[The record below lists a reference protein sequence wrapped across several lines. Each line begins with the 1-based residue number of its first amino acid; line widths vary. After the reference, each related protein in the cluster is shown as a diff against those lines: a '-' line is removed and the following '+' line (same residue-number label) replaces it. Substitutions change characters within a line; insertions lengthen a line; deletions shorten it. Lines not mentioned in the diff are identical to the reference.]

1 MAHRQL
7 RGHGQVVIFR
17 RLQRMNR
24 RDKVQATGSILVEM
38 LTRGSL
44 VQVSPGSSSL
54 AHGSAP
60 FEESLQKQALS
71 IIGPL
76 LTVHIPSGL
85 NTSSL
90 R

>member
-44 VQVSPGSSSL
+44 VQTKAAARLLWRMEVLHLKSHYRNKLSAFLASSD
-54 AHGSAP
+54 HC
-60 FEESLQKQALS
+60 
-71 IIGPL
+71 
-76 LTVHIPSGL
+76 
-85 NTSSL
+85 
-90 R
+90 